1 MSIRGWFDEISETA
15 GFSFQ
20 LFIQVLMGSIPR
32 KSGKII

>member
-32 KSGKII
+32 KPSKII